1 MPTRQQKLRMATTVI
16 KAENISKQYRLGTIG
31 TGNLYSDIT
40 RWWHSI
46 RGKEDPFLIYGE
58 TNDQAVKGTSDYVWA
73 LRDISFEVEQGD
85 LVGLIGKN
93 GSGKS
98 TLLKLLAKI
107 TAPTTGEARLKGR
120 VASMLEVGTGFHPEL
135 TGRENV
141 FLNGTIMG
149 MTKKEVSKK
158 FDEIV
163 EFAGVA
169 RYIDTPIKRY
179 SSGMSVRLA
188 FSVAAHLD
196 PEILL
201 VDEVLAVGDAEF
213 QQKCLG
219 KMSGISQEGRT
230 IIFVSHNLGSVRKLC
245 NKGLVLSK
253 GHLVFD
259 GEVSPALDAYLD
271 SLPTH
276 DSQGNNSISF
286 NKDESKLFQFTEISI
301 EDGQGQSRGKLY
313 YGEDIVVALKYTIN
327 DDCRHFSTRLS
338 VARNGETLFWSFD
351 TDENEALYSRRAKG
365 EYSAKI
371 ALPRFFKAGIY
382 TLSISFI
389 ELGIEKEEHVDV
401 IRFVLDDSKLDTTI
415 KSWHAGR
422 PGILKPR
429 LNWVYTEHPVEV

>member
-1 MPTRQQKLRMATTVI
+1 MADTVI
-16 KAENISKQYRLGTIG
+16 KAENLSKQYRIGTIG

-40 RWWHSI
+40 RWWYKI

-58 TNDQAVKGTSDYVWA
+58 TNDQAVKSTSDYVWA

-107 TAPTTGEARLKGR
+107 TAPTTGVAKIKGR

-135 TGRENV
+135 TGAENV

-149 MTKKEVSKK
+149 MTKKEVKKK

-219 KMSGISQEGRT
+219 KMSGISEEGRT
-230 IIFVSHNLGSVRKLC
+230 IIFVSHNLGSIRKLC

-253 GHLVFD
+253 GHLIFNGD
-259 GEVSPALDAYLD
+259 VSTAVDTYLD
-271 SLPTH
+271 SLPAH
-276 DSQGNNSISF
+276 DTQGKNAISF
-286 NKDESKLFQFTEISI
+286 EPDENKLFQFTEIRI
-301 EDGQGQSRGKLY
+301 EDGYGQSKGKLY
-313 YGEDIVVALKYTIN
+313 YGEDIIVRLKYLIN
-327 DDCRHFSTRLS
+327 DDCRNFSTRLS

-351 TDENEALYSRRAKG
+351 TDEDDGLFSRRAKG

-371 ALPRFFKAGIY
+371 ALPRFLKAGIY
-382 TLSISFI
+382 TISISFI
-389 ELGIEKEEHVDV
+389 ELGIEKESHVDV
-401 IRFVLDDSKLDTTI
+401 IRFVLDDSNQDTTI
-415 KSWHAGR
+415 KSWHAER

-429 LNWVYTEHPVEV
+429 LKWAYTEHPVEV